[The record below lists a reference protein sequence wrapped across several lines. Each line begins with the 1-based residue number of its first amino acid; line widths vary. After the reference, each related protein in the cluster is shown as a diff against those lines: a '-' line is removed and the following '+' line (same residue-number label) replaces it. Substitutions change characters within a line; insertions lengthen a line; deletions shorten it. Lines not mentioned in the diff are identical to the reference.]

1 MSNLRLGSRDKNNPI
16 EKKIKLSYEIQF
28 LINPMLKDDN
38 EKKTKKKLSQ
48 HELTYQTRNS
58 CYDTEMTSHK
68 KQIKISYAVQIL
80 M

>member
-1 MSNLRLGSRDKNNPI
+1 MTMKKN
-16 EKKIKLSYEIQF
+16 
-28 LINPMLKDDN
+28 
-38 EKKTKKKLSQ
+38 KKKLSQ

>member
-1 MSNLRLGSRDKNNPI
+1 
-16 EKKIKLSYEIQF
+16 
-28 LINPMLKDDN
+28 MLKDDN
-38 EKKTKKKLSQ
+38 EKKQKKLSQ